1 MTANPEP
8 VGVHGAGAHALV
20 LCPSATFPVAAW
32 YTPTQPARG
41 AAAAAVATRAMRRQ
55 SNMLEKNK
63 QKREGKRSID
73 KHKSPRAPAL
83 LFSCGVSTRGP
94 FTMPVNECRRR
105 ALLQPPV

>member
-1 MTANPEP
+1 MMTANPEP

-55 SNMLEKNK
+55 SNMLEKNE
-63 QKREGKRSID
+63 QKREVPKEEDSLTSTSRPARPLSC
-73 KHKSPRAPAL
+73 SPAGYL
-83 LFSCGVSTRGP
+83 RGDP
-94 FTMPVNECRRR
+94 SPCR
-105 ALLQPPV
+105 